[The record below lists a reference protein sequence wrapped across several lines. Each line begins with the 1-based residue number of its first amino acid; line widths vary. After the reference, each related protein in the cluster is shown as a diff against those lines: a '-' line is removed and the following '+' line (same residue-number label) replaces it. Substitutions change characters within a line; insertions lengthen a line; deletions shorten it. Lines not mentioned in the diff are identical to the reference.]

1 MDTVDFCATME
12 ELKLIG
18 KITDRA
24 IATWPQII
32 DEISLLMDLDA
43 VHSNGTPIDL
53 QKLLNADDFN
63 LAHDIFGIMNNI
75 DRRTGKLQNCFL
87 PRCSQ

>member
-12 ELKLIG
+12 ELKLIR

-43 VHSNGTPIDL
+43 VHSNGTPIDF